1 MSADDTGPEVRVR
14 VPASSANLGPGFD
27 VLAVAVDLHIDVL
40 AAPYDGRR
48 VIAAGEGTADVPDG
62 DDNLVWRA
70 MCAFCDAHGAA
81 VPQVTL
87 YCTNEIPLQRGLGS
101 SAAAAVAGLA
111 LARRL
116 TQTAVGN
123 QVLIDLAAEMEGHAD
138 NAAAAVLGGLV
149 VAGGGTARR
158 FEPSRSLRPILCVPE
173 ARSSTSAA
181 RRLLPEGVAMPTV
194 VDTVR
199 RSALVLA
206 GLTGIAAW
214 DPAVMHDVIHEPP
227 RLEAMPGS
235 QRLIDAARDAGLA
248 ACLSGA
254 GPAVLVVVT
263 NDDHV
268 TADRLATI
276 AGGGWRVEPLRWD
289 RAGAR
294 VDARTPV
301 GSWPAHPGGVG
312 SSA

>member
-1 MSADDTGPEVRVR
+1 MSAVDTGHVARVG

-27 VLAVAVDLHIDVL
+27 VLAAAVDLHIDVV
-40 AAPYDGRR
+40 ATPFDGRR
-48 VIAAGEGTADVPDG
+48 VVAAGEGTADVPAG

-70 MCAFCDAHGAA
+70 LCAFCDAHGVA

-87 YCTNEIPLQRGLGS
+87 HCDNQIPLQRGLGS

-116 TQTAVGN
+116 TQTPVGN

-158 FEPSRSLRPILCVPE
+158 FEPSRSLRPILCVPD

-181 RRLLPEGVAMPTV
+181 RRLLPAGVATPTV
-194 VDTVR
+194 VETVR
-199 RSALVLA
+199 RSTLVLA
-206 GLTGIAAW
+206 GLAGFAAW
-214 DPAVMHDVIHEPP
+214 DPAVMRDVIHEPP
-227 RLEAMPGS
+227 RLDAMPAS
-235 QRLIDAARDAGLA
+235 RRLVDAARDAGLA

-254 GPAVLVVVT
+254 GPSVLVVVA
-263 NDDHV
+263 NDDHA
-268 TADRLATI
+268 TADRLAVI
-276 AGGGWRVEPLRWD
+276 AGDDWRVEPLRWD

-294 VDARTPV
+294 VDVRVPTGP
-301 GSWPAHPGGVG
+301 
-312 SSA
+312 